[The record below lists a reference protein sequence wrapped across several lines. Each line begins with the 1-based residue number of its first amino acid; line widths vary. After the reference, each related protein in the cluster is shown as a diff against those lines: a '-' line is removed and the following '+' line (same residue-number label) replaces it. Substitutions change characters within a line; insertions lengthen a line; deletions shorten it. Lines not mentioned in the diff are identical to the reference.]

1 MTYKELVKK
10 LNKEEKELK
19 KSIDEQSKFKIEI
32 RIEFLK
38 ELIAEEQ
45 KQFKTIKDLV
55 AIEEEDTMVKLTLDR
70 YNNVIEVRTLD
81 NILINYTEKELR
93 ELTENL

>member
-19 KSIDEQSKFKIEI
+19 KSADEQSKFKIEI

-70 YNNVIEVRTLD
+70 CNNVIEVRTLD
-81 NILINYTEKELR
+81 NILINYTEKELK

>member
-19 KSIDEQSKFKIEI
+19 KSADEQSKFKIEI

-45 KQFKTIKDLV
+45 KQFKTIKDIV

-70 YNNVIEVRTLD
+70 CNNVIEVRKLD
-81 NILINYTEKELR
+81 NILINYTEKELK